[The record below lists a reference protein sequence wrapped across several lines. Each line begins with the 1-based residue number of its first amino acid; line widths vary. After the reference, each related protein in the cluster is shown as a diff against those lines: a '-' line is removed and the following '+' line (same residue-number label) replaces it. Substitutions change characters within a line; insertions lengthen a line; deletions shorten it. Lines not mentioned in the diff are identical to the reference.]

1 MWKRPMLSAVLIL
14 RVAGS
19 RSGSK
24 STIGVGLPSRPTGVL
39 LFLVDC
45 VARSSV
51 AQVVCVPGWLCCAVL
66 LARSWWVCFLVVCS
80 LLTAGARGCPA
91 GDA

>member
-14 RVAGS
+14 RVPDS

-45 VARSSV
+45 VARSCV
-51 AQVVCVPGWLCCAVL
+51 AQVDCVAQSSWRGLGGCA
-66 LARSWWVCFLVVCS
+66 FLSFVAC
-80 LLTAGARGCPA
+80 
-91 GDA
+91 